1 MNISMNY
8 IFEAAKEFDPEVQL
22 SIINEKIIWIK
33 PPIAPISDQELI
45 KRASEISKKQE
56 YKNLRKEKYPKLE
69 EQLDMLWHSID
80 NGSLDK
86 ESGFYKSIKAVKE
99 EFPKP

>member
-1 MNISMNY
+1 MNLNY
-8 IFEAAKEFDPEVQL
+8 IFEAAREFDPEAQL
-22 SIINEKIIWIK
+22 SIIGEEIIWLK
-33 PPIAPISDQELI
+33 PEIAPINNKELL
-45 KRASEISKKQE
+45 KRAGEIASKQE

-69 EQLDMLWHSID
+69 EQLDMLWHSIE

-86 ESGFYKSIKAVKE
+86 ESEFYKSIKAVKN